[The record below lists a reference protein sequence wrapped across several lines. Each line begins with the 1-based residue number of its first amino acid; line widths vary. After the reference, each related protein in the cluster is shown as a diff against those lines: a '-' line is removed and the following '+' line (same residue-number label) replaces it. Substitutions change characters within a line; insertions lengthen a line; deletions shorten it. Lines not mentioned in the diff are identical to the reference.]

1 MLGTLTV
8 ICVQTPREFV
18 GEARKAG
25 RDEHPGVLGDRGIY
39 VAVNHSYT
47 STASPYPKISV
58 R

>member
-1 MLGTLTV
+1 
-8 ICVQTPREFV
+8 V

-25 RDEHPGVLGDRGIY
+25 CDEHPGVLGDRGIY

-47 STASPYPKISV
+47 STASPYPRISV